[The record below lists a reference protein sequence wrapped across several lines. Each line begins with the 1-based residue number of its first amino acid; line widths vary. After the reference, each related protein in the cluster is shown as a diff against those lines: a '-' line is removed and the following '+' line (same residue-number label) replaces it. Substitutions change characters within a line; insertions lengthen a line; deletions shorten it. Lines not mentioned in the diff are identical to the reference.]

1 MKKLL
6 SIIACVMTICNVT
19 GCIQTYK
26 LAKEQYVDP
35 EKVDSISEKW
45 VMQELTFYAENTYE
59 NPFYDVTIDVIYTSP
74 TGKTYT
80 VPAFWDGEN
89 IWKSRFAL
97 NETGIWSYY
106 TSGSDDI
113 QKSGKIGCNPYSGDL
128 DIYKHGFITVK
139 EGNRYFT
146 YADGTPFFY
155 LGDTHWTMLKEEF
168 DEGGSNKGDTNA
180 ESHFKYIVDRRVEQ
194 GFTVYQSEPN
204 EAKYN
209 LADGFDQSDISG
221 FKEIDKYFQYIA
233 DKGLVHANAQ
243 LFFTSELAN
252 NYQKYSEE
260 YLIKLTR
267 YWVARY
273 SAYPVLWTTAQEA
286 DDDFLFGTN
295 QNVITRENNPWRIVT
310 KAIHQFDPYSSPLTA
325 HTENDFNVAANSTF
339 KDIEGYNWVAAQIYV
354 NKIYPQRYRVEK
366 ANWYSTNYP
375 VVLYESAYEN
385 LWATEF
391 GARAQ
396 GYIAFLN
403 GMCGYGYGVGDIWF
417 YKSTYEM
424 NKDHVGEETILK
436 EDKQVI
442 WGDMVNNPNS
452 VMLGYMKNF
461 FTSFEWWNLKPCF
474 DDNKI
479 FRQTDSE
486 SRTVGAYIGNERVV
500 IYFYNKTLNAGV
512 EFYNLDPTA
521 TYTVRWFDCVKGEYI
536 TVDENMTTNGTYT
549 ITKKPLE
556 TDCVLEI
563 IKNQQ
568 GITLLIFSIFGWRNI
583 KGFLKYF

>member
-6 SIIACVMTICNVT
+6 SIIACIMALCTAS
-19 GCIQTYK
+19 GCIQTYE
-26 LAKEQYVDP
+26 LLNESIIT
-35 EKVDSISEKW
+35 EKTSEMW
-45 VMQELTFYAENTYE
+45 IMQENVFYAENAYE
-59 NPFYDVTIDVIYTSP
+59 NPFYDVSFDAIFTSP
-74 TGKTYT
+74 TGKIYK

-89 IWKSRFAL
+89 IWKVRFAL
-97 NETGIWSYY
+97 NEVGIWSYC
-106 TSGSDDI
+106 TEGSSDSGLNRT
-113 QKSGKIGCNPYSGDL
+113 GKIECREYSGNL

-139 EGNRYFT
+139 EGNKYFT

-209 LADGFDQSDISG
+209 LSDGFDEIDVSG
-221 FKEIDKYFQYIA
+221 FKEIDKYFKYIA

-243 LFFTSELAN
+243 LFFTSELAE
-252 NYQKYSEE
+252 NYDKYSEE
-260 YLIKLTR
+260 YLKQLTR

-310 KAIHQFDPYSSPLTA
+310 KAIHQFDPYSSPLSA
-325 HTENDFNVAANSTF
+325 HTENDFNVAANSVF

-354 NKIYPQRYRVEK
+354 NKIYPQRYRVEE
-366 ANWYSTNYP
+366 ANWYSTDYP

-424 NKDHVGEETILK
+424 NKDHLGEETVLK
-436 EDKQVI
+436 EDKKVI

-452 VMLGYMKNF
+452 IMLGYMKNF
-461 FTSFEWWNLKPCF
+461 FTSFDWWRLEPCF
-474 DDNKI
+474 DEKEV
-479 FRQTDSE
+479 FKQTDSNA
-486 SRTVGAYIGNERVV
+486 RTVGAHIGNERVV
-500 IYFYNKTLNAGV
+500 IYFYNKTPNAGV
-512 EFYNLDPTA
+512 EVYNLDSTS

-536 TVDENMTTNGTYT
+536 IVNKNMVADNGIYT
-549 ITKKPLE
+549 ITEKPTE
-556 TDCVLEI
+556 SDYVLEI
-563 IKNQQ
+563 IKNQ
-568 GITLLIFSIFGWRNI
+568 
-583 KGFLKYF
+583 